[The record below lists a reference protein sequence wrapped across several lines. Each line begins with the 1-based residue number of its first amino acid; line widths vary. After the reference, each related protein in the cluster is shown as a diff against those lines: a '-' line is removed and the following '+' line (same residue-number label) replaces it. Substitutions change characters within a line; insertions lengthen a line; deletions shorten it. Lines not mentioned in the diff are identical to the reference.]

1 MRIVSETSG
10 TTLNTPVFTLRG
22 PRGRRERGPEKT
34 FEEIITENFPNM
46 AKKIVSQVQEALCPK
61 QDEPKKEHT
70 WDIVIKLTKVK
81 DKNKKQLGRM
91 TNNMQRTSY
100 QAVGWFLNRNYMEWH
115 DILKVMKG
123 KNLQPKIL
131 YPARLSFRFDGEI
144 KSFADK
150 QKLKEFSTAKPALQQ
165 LPRELL

>member
-34 FEEIITENFPNM
+34 FEEIMTENFPNM

-70 WDIVIKLTKVK
+70 
-81 DKNKKQLGRM
+81 
-91 TNNMQRTSY
+91 
-100 QAVGWFLNRNYMEWH
+100 
-115 DILKVMKG
+115 
-123 KNLQPKIL
+123 
-131 YPARLSFRFDGEI
+131 
-144 KSFADK
+144 
-150 QKLKEFSTAKPALQQ
+150 
-165 LPRELL
+165 